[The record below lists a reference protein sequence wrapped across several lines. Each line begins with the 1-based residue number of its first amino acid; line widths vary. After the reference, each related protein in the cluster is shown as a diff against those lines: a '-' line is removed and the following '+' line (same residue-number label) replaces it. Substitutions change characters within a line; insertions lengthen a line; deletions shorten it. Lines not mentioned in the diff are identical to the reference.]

1 MPFYQCENQKL
12 AFTLL
17 DIERA
22 QTCFGRLMLSQEEWH
37 PAFNTEM
44 VLVMHFL
51 CHSALVKASKFTGKN
66 FVTLEIVQ
74 ESLS

>member
-17 DIERA
+17 DTERA
-22 QTCFGRLMLSQEEWH
+22 QTCFTSQEEWH
-37 PAFNTEM
+37 PAFNSEM

-51 CHSALVKASKFTGKN
+51 CHSALVKANKFTGKI
-66 FVTLEIVQ
+66 FLTL
-74 ESLS
+74 